1 MVYVDLSFIKVKRL
15 EKKFT
20 LQEMAE
26 ELGFKTA
33 TNYQKYEQGLYSLDA
48 DMLPVLAKKLDCKI
62 EDFFKD

>member
-1 MVYVDLSFIKVKRL
+1 MVYVDLSFIKAKRL

-20 LQEMAE
+20 LLEMAE

-48 DMLPVLAKKLDCKI
+48 YMLPVLAKKLGCKI
-62 EDFFKD
+62 EDFFKE